1 MKTVKGG
8 RVAIITNDKIAPLF
22 PTYKGVREGDPF
34 SPLLF
39 NIAADGIAWLIEKAQ
54 EVGIIVGLSLI
65 SSKKIVSACS
75 MLMILFFSCK
85 IT

>member
-1 MKTVKGG
+1 MVELPSEQMI
-8 RVAIITNDKIAPLF
+8 RLPPFF
-22 PTYKGVREGDPF
+22 PTYKGVREEDPF

-39 NIAADGIAWLIEKAQ
+39 NIAADGIACLILKAQ
-54 EVGIIVGLSLI
+54 EVEIIVGLSLI
-65 SSKKIVSACS
+65 SLKKVVFACS

>member
-1 MKTVKGG
+1 MGRLGYG

-75 MLMILFFSCK
+75 MLMILFFS
-85 IT
+85 T

>member
-1 MKTVKGG
+1 MKTVKDG

-54 EVGIIVGLSLI
+54 DYPSYHRKRLCLLAV
-65 SSKKIVSACS
+65 C
-75 MLMILFFSCK
+75 
-85 IT
+85 